1 MVTVD
6 SISAETYR
14 YCNFHP
20 HTNPNNAVTGFS
32 STAPNGSPRGSSAS
46 HRVARNGLLHFLSL
60 ALPAV
65 TALFLVPVTVHAL
78 GAARFGILALT
89 WALAEGSGMLDFGLG
104 RATVRFV
111 ADGSSKGSQR
121 ISEIVSVGLRSQTAF
136 GGVAGMILYA
146 LAPSLVTHVF
156 SVDSAHTAEA
166 VAVFRVLA
174 FHFPVILCLASLR
187 AALEGAQRFDLST
200 SLRLPSSVASIAIPA
215 VAASRGASLPDI
227 MWYLLAV
234 RITIAI
240 LGLYTVKR
248 VLIRGITPMKAAA
261 GIFGEMLRYSG
272 WVAVSTFL
280 GPALASFDRFAL
292 GSILGV
298 AGLGYYTGAAEA
310 ANRFLLVPVTA
321 FSALLPA
328 LASSDTGSSPER
340 SLRLT
345 RSARVQLA
353 AVLFPVCLALF
364 TFAPR
369 LLYLWLGPQFA
380 SEAGMALRILSVGVF
395 LTGLAHLPL
404 AWLYAAGRPDLPA
417 KVNLFQVAVHVPVTI
432 GLVTA
437 FGIPGAALA
446 WSIRCAEDLV
456 FYELAIRSAGGR
468 GARDHVERSREV
480 RLALGSIVLAASFAA
495 ASRVSGSAWQ
505 ITATICAAF
514 LAIYAFWVWKTVLAE
529 SERRAW
535 LGTLRP
541 LRTHAA

>member
-1 MVTVD
+1 MRG
-6 SISAETYR
+6 A
-14 YCNFHP
+14 
-20 HTNPNNAVTGFS
+20 S
-32 STAPNGSPRGSSAS
+32 STAPIGGPLTLRAS
-46 HRVARNGLLHFLSL
+46 HRVARNGLLYFLSL
-60 ALPAV
+60 GLPAIA
-65 TALFLVPVTVHAL
+65 ALFLVPVTVHSL

-111 ADGSSKGSQR
+111 AEGTDKGSQR
-121 ISEIVSVGLRSQTAF
+121 ISEIVSVGLLSQTLLGA
-136 GGVAGMILYA
+136 VAGVLLYSMA
-146 LAPSLVTHVF
+146 SWLVTRVFNVQTGHV
-156 SVDSAHTAEA
+156 AEA

-174 FHFPVILCLASLR
+174 FHFPVILCLGSLR
-187 AALEGAQRFDLST
+187 AALEGAQRFELST
-200 SLRLPSSVASIAIPA
+200 SLRLPSSLSSIAIPA
-215 VAASRGASLPDI
+215 FAATRGASLPEI
-227 MWYLLAV
+227 MWLLLAV
-234 RITIAI
+234 RIVIALI
-240 LGLYTVKR
+240 GLFAVKR
-248 VLIRGITPMKAAA
+248 VLLRGIPALGAALR
-261 GIFGEMLRYSG
+261 IFREMLGYSG

-328 LASSDTGSSPER
+328 LASSATGSSHER

-369 LLYLWLGPQFA
+369 LLELWLGAEFA
-380 SEAGMALRILSVGVF
+380 REAGTALRILSVGVF
-395 LTGLAHLPL
+395 LTGVAHLPL

-432 GLVTA
+432 GLVGA
-437 FGIPGAALA
+437 FGIRGAALA
-446 WSIRCAEDLV
+446 WSIRCAEDLF
-456 FYELAIRSAGGR
+456 FYELAIRSAVGR
-468 GARDHVERSREV
+468 RAPDIVERSREG
-480 RLALGSIVLAASFAA
+480 RLGLGSLVLAASFAA
-495 ASRVSGSAWQ
+495 ATLLSGNAWQ
-505 ITATICAAF
+505 IAILLSAVV
-514 LAIYAFWVWKTVLAE
+514 LAVYGLWVWKTILND
-529 SERRAW
+529 SERNAW

-541 LRTHAA
+541 PRERAA